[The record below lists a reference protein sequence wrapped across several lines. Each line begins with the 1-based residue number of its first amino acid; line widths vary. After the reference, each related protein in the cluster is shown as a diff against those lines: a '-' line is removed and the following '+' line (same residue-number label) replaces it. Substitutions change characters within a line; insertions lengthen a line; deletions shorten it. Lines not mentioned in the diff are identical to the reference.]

1 MPRIKLELPGHFSFS
16 TKIPVRITDINY
28 GGHAGNDSILAMI
41 HEARIQFLQQYAY
54 NEKDFA
60 GVGLIMND
68 VAIEFKKELF
78 YGDVADVAVTA
89 TAFERVSFDIV
100 YKLNTHRN
108 GKDITVAAAK
118 TGMVCFDYNSKKITS
133 VPEEARK
140 KLLTIELRELQ

>member
-1 MPRIKLELPGHFSFS
+1 MSRIKLELPEHFSFS
-16 TKIPVRITDINY
+16 TKIPIRITDINY

-68 VAIEFKKELF
+68 VVIEFKKELF
-78 YGDVADVAVTA
+78 YGDVIDVAVTA

-108 GKDITVAAAK
+108 GKNIIVATAK

-133 VPEEARK
+133 VPEEARIK
-140 KLLTIELRELQ
+140 MQVVE

>member
-1 MPRIKLELPGHFSFS
+1 MSRIKLELPEHFSFS
-16 TKIPVRITDINY
+16 TKISIRITDINY

-68 VAIEFKKELF
+68 VVIEFKKELF
-78 YGDVADVAVTA
+78 YGDVVDVAVTA

-108 GKDITVAAAK
+108 GKNIIVATAK
-118 TGMVCFDYNSKKITS
+118 TGMVCFDYSSKKIAS
-133 VPEEARK
+133 VPEEARR
-140 KLLTIELRELQ
+140 KLSAV